1 MVCRATME
9 TNVIAA
15 AITGPTSKDRLAE
28 RTNKDVIEK
37 HKPALRPKNA
47 ERLQIFMGPLIFAK
61 LIIMRPNALITIAI
75 HPIIEISSVKKIV
88 PIIAVIKISHRM

>member
-1 MVCRATME
+1 ME

-47 ERLQIFMGPLIFAK
+47 ERLQIFMGPLIFA
-61 LIIMRPNALITIAI
+61 
-75 HPIIEISSVKKIV
+75 
-88 PIIAVIKISHRM
+88 